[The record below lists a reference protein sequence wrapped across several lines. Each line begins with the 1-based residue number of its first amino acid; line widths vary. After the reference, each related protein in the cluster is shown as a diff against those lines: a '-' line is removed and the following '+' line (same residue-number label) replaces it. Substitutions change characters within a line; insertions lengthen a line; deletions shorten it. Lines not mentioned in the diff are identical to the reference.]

1 MFNNTV
7 LKCAQS
13 SQQKFLER
21 LKTCEKLKK
30 RFYVIIIVF
39 LFQQKITWIYIYC
52 FHGLKLIISIGKS
65 KMQSDV

>member
-30 RFYVIIIVF
+30 GFMLLLSFFYF
-39 LFQQKITWIYIYC
+39 NK
-52 FHGLKLIISIGKS
+52 K
-65 KMQSDV
+65 

>member
-39 LFQQKITWIYIYC
+39 LFQQKIT
-52 FHGLKLIISIGKS
+52 
-65 KMQSDV
+65 

>member
-30 RFYVIIIVF
+30 KVLCYYYRFFISTKNNMNLHL
-39 LFQQKITWIYIYC
+39 LFSWSKTDH
-52 FHGLKLIISIGKS
+52 FHWEI
-65 KMQSDV
+65 